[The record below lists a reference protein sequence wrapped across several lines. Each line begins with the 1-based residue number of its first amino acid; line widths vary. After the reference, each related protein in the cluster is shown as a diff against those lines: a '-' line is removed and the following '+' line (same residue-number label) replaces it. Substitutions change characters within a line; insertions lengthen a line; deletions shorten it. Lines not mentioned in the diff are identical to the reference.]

1 MKGTKFNTF
10 SIGDTAKMAQVS
22 LRQIRDWEARGYI
35 PKAERTVCGERAYRR
50 FSYQQIEIIQKIKE
64 YQDEGFTLQA
74 AARKARQVV

>member
-50 FSYQQIEIIQKIKE
+50 FSHQQVEIIQKIKE

>member
-74 AARKARQVV
+74 AARKARQPF

>member
-1 MKGTKFNTF
+1 MGPLKFNTF